1 MNRLVS
7 QTRHGIIPKTSFKT
21 ALSYYSSDASPRPAQ
36 NLGGMDADQF
46 RKAAHAVIE
55 DIIKYNQ
62 DVASGTHTVLPSIK
76 PGYLRPQL
84 PLSAPEQPESWDQI
98 QPDVARTI
106 VPGLTHWQSPNF
118 MAFFPACATYPSI
131 LGEMYSSAF
140 TAPAF
145 NWLCSPACTELETIV
160 LDWLADALHL
170 PSDFRSDSPGG
181 GGGVIQGSASEA
193 IVTVMVAARERYLNR
208 RADAAGLPNPSAERE
223 KWIAEKRPKL
233 VALSSD
239 QAHSSTAKGAIIAG
253 TFHRTVET
261 SWEDELGVQPSA
273 LEATIKKC
281 IEDGLEPYYIT
292 LSYGTTS
299 TCAQDPLHS
308 LVPVLQKNPDIWV
321 HIDAAYAGTALVCP
335 EYANTSVTHTN
346 GEIKKPEGLP
356 TNGAIA
362 PQPNHMSQPPLKSP
376 NGLYP
381 EGSGVL
387 KHVDS
392 FNTNLHKWLL
402 VSFDA
407 SLLYIRSRKD
417 LTSALSITPA
427 YLQNKH
433 TDSGL
438 VTDYRD
444 WQIPL
449 GRRFR
454 ALKIWF
460 VVRTYGIEGLRA
472 HIRRTVR
479 CGQYF
484 ESLVTDSDEGK
495 DLFELVSKPA
505 FGLTCFRIRPG
516 AIPSS
521 LLKPKPAQIGDV
533 QESVETEVAI
543 NGSPFGTIEQQE
555 TSSQAKLDSK
565 SYKAAEELA
574 NTLSKQVVED
584 INDRGRLF
592 LTSSSTHGKNFI
604 RVVSGSTNTNDK
616 AMADAFSTIVETTRD
631 LLKKAVEQ
639 KNGST

>member
-1 MNRLVS
+1 MS
-7 QTRHGIIPKTSFKT
+7 Q
-21 ALSYYSSDASPRPAQ
+21 
-36 NLGGMDADQF
+36 LGGMNADEF
-46 RKAAHAVIE
+46 RKAAHAVVE
-55 DIIKYNQ
+55 EIISYNQ
-62 DVASGTHTVLPSIK
+62 NVASGNLSVLPSIK

-84 PLSAPEQPESWDQI
+84 PSTAPQHPQTWDQI
-98 QPDVARTI
+98 QPDIAKSI
-106 VPGLTHWQSPNF
+106 IPGLTHWQSPNF

-170 PSDFRSDSPGG
+170 PKDFRSDSPGG

-208 RADAAGLPNPSAERE
+208 RADAKDLKDPSPERE
-223 KWIAEKRPKL
+223 KWIANTRPKL

-253 TFHRTVET
+253 TFHKTVGT
-261 SWEDELGVQPSA
+261 KWGEDLAVQPGA

-281 IEDGLEPYYIT
+281 LEDGLEPYYIT

-299 TCAQDPLHS
+299 TCAQDPVHL
-308 LVPVLQKNPDIWV
+308 LAPILQKYPDIWI

-335 EYANTSVTHTN
+335 EYANTSAPATN
-346 GEIKKPEGLP
+346 GNIRKPEGLP
-356 TNGAIA
+356 MND
-362 PQPNHMSQPPLKSP
+362 HDLSQKIDTAEPPLESP
-376 NGLYP
+376 NGLLP
-381 EGSGVL
+381 AASDVL

-392 FNTNLHKWLL
+392 WNTNMHKWLL
-402 VSFDA
+402 TAFDA
-407 SLLYIRSRKD
+407 SLLFIRNRKD

-479 CGQYF
+479 VGQHF
-484 ESLVTDSDEGK
+484 EKLVTDSADGK
-495 DLFELVSKPA
+495 QLFELVVEPA

-516 AIPSS
+516 AIPKELS
-521 LLKPKPAQIGDV
+521 PAQV
-533 QESVETEVAI
+533 QDEEESVETKKTI
-543 NGSPFGTIEQQE
+543 NGTPFGTIEQQDDSE
-555 TSSQAKLDSK
+555 DLESKKKKKQAQPTQSIED
-565 SYKAAEELA
+565 LA
-574 NTLSKQVVED
+574 NAFSKQVVEV
-584 INDRGRLF
+584 INDQGQLF
-592 LTSSSTHGKNFI
+592 LTSSSTHDKTFI
-604 RVVSGSTNTNDK
+604 RVVCGNANASQEAVTR
-616 AMADAFSTIVETTRD
+616 AFEVIVNTTRD
-631 LLKKAVEQ
+631 VLAKAVDEA
-639 KNGST
+639 SRA